1 MGNFG
6 NRKDSPG
13 FWLSFFLLLGAA
25 AGTLFCNWPDSG
37 WKEALR
43 DAGSGMVTAAMLLKL
58 DFMGLFFTV
67 LRKRLGEAFCL
78 ILFSMTPAAPQDRRA
93 APGCP
98 AGLFHGGDR
107 QRPDHGERTFR
118 DLPVSGPGPSPGGA
132 VYGCILCDGLVD
144 GGGEKEDDS
153 ACGPGAGPGSSP
165 GSGGGKLCESV
176 DNCLDHR
183 MNGGKIFLQHVEG
196 CFLGSAT
203 CWAFYGSRLE
213 SGRKGVKMCLIL
225 WKSETIM
232 RKTARFGQDR
242 V

>member
-78 ILFSMTPAAPQDRRA
+78 ILFSMTPAAPFLFMGTA
-93 APGCP
+93 AYGF
-98 AGLFHGGDR
+98 FHGGDR
-107 QRPDHGERTFR
+107 QQPDHGE
-118 DLPVSGPGPSPGGA
+118 PGF
-132 VYGCILCDGLVD
+132 
-144 GGGEKEDDS
+144 
-153 ACGPGAGPGSSP
+153 PGSSGIWP
-165 GSGGGKLCESV
+165 WSFPRLCRTW
-176 DNCLDHR
+176 LYF
-183 MNGGKIFLQHVEG
+183 M
-196 CFLGSAT
+196 
-203 CWAFYGSRLE
+203 
-213 SGRKGVKMCLIL
+213 
-225 WKSETIM
+225 
-232 RKTARFGQDR
+232 
-242 V
+242 

>member
-78 ILFSMTPAAPQDRRA
+78 ILFSMTPAAPFLFMGTAATWVFPRR
-93 APGCP
+93 
-98 AGLFHGGDR
+98 
-107 QRPDHGERTFR
+107 
-118 DLPVSGPGPSPGGA
+118 
-132 VYGCILCDGLVD
+132 
-144 GGGEKEDDS
+144 
-153 ACGPGAGPGSSP
+153 
-165 GSGGGKLCESV
+165 
-176 DNCLDHR
+176 
-183 MNGGKIFLQHVEG
+183 
-196 CFLGSAT
+196 
-203 CWAFYGSRLE
+203 
-213 SGRKGVKMCLIL
+213 
-225 WKSETIM
+225 
-232 RKTARFGQDR
+232 
-242 V
+242 

>member
-78 ILFSMTPAAPQDRRA
+78 ILFSMTPAAPFLFMGTA
-93 APGCP
+93 AYLGFSTAVTVSSLTMGSGLSGIFRYLALVFPPGC
-98 AGLFHGGDR
+98 
-107 QRPDHGERTFR
+107 
-118 DLPVSGPGPSPGGA
+118 A
-132 VYGCILCDGLVD
+132 VHGCILCDGLVD
-144 GGGEKEDDS
+144 GGGEKEDDR
-153 ACGPGAGPGSSP
+153 ACGPGAGPGSGP

-183 MNGGKIFLQHVEG
+183 MNGGKIFLQYVEG
-196 CFLGSAT
+196 RCPGSAT
-203 CWAFYGSRLE
+203 CWAFYGNRLE